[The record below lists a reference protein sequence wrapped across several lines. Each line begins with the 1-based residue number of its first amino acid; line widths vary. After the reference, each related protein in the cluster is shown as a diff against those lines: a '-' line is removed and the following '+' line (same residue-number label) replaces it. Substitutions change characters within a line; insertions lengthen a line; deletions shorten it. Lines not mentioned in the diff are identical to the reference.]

1 MSQASDEA
9 LRRRIAGLARTG
21 VVLIDDFDR
30 GVQETLGATVGSFT
44 PSNRTSDKRGY
55 FWRVAGVKPPPGMPG
70 VPVIFVTG
78 EDNYER
84 FKIPFVKVALTGL
97 NPAMGRYHPGSLAY
111 RVPAVGAAPIVVSG
125 ARGFDRYEE
134 GTQADPYD
142 LTYTI
147 TLIAKRRGQQDKRNN
162 IPASVE
168 GGSSNALLTAVLRV
182 YPPYCG
188 VNVVDSLSD
197 VRTYTAFQEGVSPT
211 DEVTEVGDREVGY
224 SISLRIE
231 GELDM
236 NDPRN
241 VTAARRLTLR
251 AAPL

>member
-21 VVLIDDFDR
+21 TVVIDDFDR
-30 GVQETLGATVGSFT
+30 GVQETLGAKIGGFT
-44 PSNRTSDKRGY
+44 PSNRTSDRRGY
-55 FWRVAGVKPPPGMPG
+55 FWSLPTVKPPPGMPG
-70 VPVIFVTG
+70 IPVIFVVG

-97 NPAMGRYHPGSLAY
+97 NPAMGRYHPGSVAY
-111 RVPAVGAAPIVVSG
+111 RVPAAGAAPVVVSG

-147 TLIAKRRGQQDKRNN
+147 TVIAKRRGQPDARSKV
-162 IPASVE
+162 PVVE

-182 YPPYCG
+182 YAPYCG
-188 VNVVDSLSD
+188 VNVLDSLSD
-197 VRTYTAFQEGVSPT
+197 VRTYTAFQEGVSPV
-211 DEVTEVGDREVGY
+211 DEVTEVGDRQVGF

-251 AAPL
+251 SAPL